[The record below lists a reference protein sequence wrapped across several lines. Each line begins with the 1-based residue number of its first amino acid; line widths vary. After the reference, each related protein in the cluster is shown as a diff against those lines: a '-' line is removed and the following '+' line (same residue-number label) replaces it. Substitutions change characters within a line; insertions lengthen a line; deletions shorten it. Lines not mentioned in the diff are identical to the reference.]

1 MWHSI
6 LMILKIVLLI
16 LAAVLGLGILVLAL
30 LLFVPVRYEIH
41 IRKKEELQAEARVH
55 WLLHLIR
62 LPVSYLDGEL
72 SAKVKVLFFTVKDLL
87 AGEQEIRE
95 GAREVFTD
103 WEEDTEAD
111 REEQTETAAGQDAE
125 EADAGETSAEAVE
138 KEVEKEPEN
147 RTEEP
152 AHKKKKAS
160 GSPVKSKLRNLKY
173 TLHRFYVKIK
183 RIKRFATDE
192 RTRAAVSLAW
202 SQLKRLLRRLL
213 PRKVRGEVRFG
224 TGDPALTG
232 QILGG
237 ISIFYPL
244 FMDNVKVT
252 PDFQETVL
260 EGELYAKG
268 RIRLFTVARIAWK
281 LYRDKNIRFVYR
293 RLG

>member
-41 IRKKEELQAEARVH
+41 IRKREELQAEARVH

-62 LPVSYLDGEL
+62 LPVSYRDGEL

-87 AGEQEIRE
+87 AKEQEIRE
-95 GAREVFTD
+95 GAREVFAD
-103 WEEDTEAD
+103 WEEDAEAD
-111 REEQTETAAGQDAE
+111 REEQTETAAGQDTE
-125 EADAGETSAEAVE
+125 EAVA
-138 KEVEKEPEN
+138 KEVERAPEE

-160 GSPVKSKLRNLKY
+160 GSSVKSKLRNLKY

-183 RIKRFATDE
+183 KIKRFATDE
-192 RTRAAVSLAW
+192 RTKAAVSLAW
-202 SQLKRLLRRLL
+202 SQLKRLLGKLL

>member
-41 IRKKEELQAEARVH
+41 IKKKEELQAEARVH

-62 LPVSYLDGEL
+62 LPVSYRDGEL
-72 SAKVKVLFFTVKDLL
+72 SAKVKVLSFTVKDLL
-87 AGEQEIRE
+87 AQEQEIRE
-95 GAREVFTD
+95 GASEVFTD
-103 WEEDTEAD
+103 WEEDTEAG
-111 REEQTETAAGQDAE
+111 REEQTETAAGQDTE
-125 EADAGETSAEAVE
+125 EAVE
-138 KEVEKEPEN
+138 KEVERAPEE

-152 AHKKKKAS
+152 AHKKKKAF

-192 RTRAAVSLAW
+192 RTKAAVSLAW
-202 SQLKRLLRRLL
+202 SQLKRLLGKLL
-213 PRKVRGEVRFG
+213 PRKVRGEVHFG

-237 ISIFYPL
+237 VSIFYPL

-252 PDFQETVL
+252 PDFRETVL
-260 EGELYAKG
+260 KGELYARG

>member
-62 LPVSYLDGEL
+62 LPVSYRDGEL

-95 GAREVFTD
+95 GASEVFTD

-111 REEQTETAAGQDAE
+111 REEQTETAAGQDTE
-125 EADAGETSAEAVE
+125 EAVE
-138 KEVEKEPEN
+138 KEVEKAPEE

-160 GSPVKSKLRNLKY
+160 GSSVKSKLRNLKY

-192 RTRAAVSLAW
+192 RTKAAISLAW
-202 SQLKRLLRRLL
+202 SQLKRLLGKLL

-252 PDFQETVL
+252 PDFRETVL
-260 EGELYAKG
+260 EGELYARG

>member
-1 MWHSI
+1 MLHSI

-55 WLLHLIR
+55 WFLHLIR
-62 LPVSYLDGEL
+62 LPVSYRDGEL

-103 WEEDTEAD
+103 WEEDEAD
-111 REEQTETAAGQDAE
+111 REEQTETAAGQDTE
-125 EADAGETSAEAVE
+125 ETAAGETNAEAVE
-138 KEVEKEPEN
+138 KEVEKAPEE

-152 AHKKKKAS
+152 AHKKKRAS
-160 GSPVKSKLRNLKY
+160 GSSVKSKLRNLKY

-183 RIKRFATDE
+183 KIKRFATDE
-192 RTRAAVSLAW
+192 RTKAAISLAW
-202 SQLKRLLRRLL
+202 SQLKRLLGKLL

-252 PDFQETVL
+252 PDFRETVL